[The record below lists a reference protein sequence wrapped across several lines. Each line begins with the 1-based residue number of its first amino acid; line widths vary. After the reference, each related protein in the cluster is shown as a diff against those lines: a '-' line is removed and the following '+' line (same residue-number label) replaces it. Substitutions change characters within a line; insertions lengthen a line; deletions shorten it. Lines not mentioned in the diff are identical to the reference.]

1 MDAIE
6 VTAEELARQMFDCHE
21 ARDAEQGMTAK
32 EEMLADQWYNEWYNE
47 KMRVAD
53 ELYNEKKREAKSL
66 LCVAS
71 CKRERKAECYM
82 TIAKEMTVY
91 GERVS
96 YLTSL
101 LSEVEMQKRKACHL
115 LRDALLSEK
124 ENIDPAGVIKGAKG
138 AKDANKVKEDSKDSE
153 QAKHVEEDIKDNN
166 KDAKD
171 AKDTKDTIDTKNV
184 FVSGDGK
191 NLRRLNGI
199 VQVITRKRS
208 LRRKARGRLI
218 GGKVKSEP
226 KCEPKCEPM
235 CEPKC

>member
-82 TIAKEMTVY
+82 TIAKEMTTY
-91 GERVS
+91 GETIS

-124 ENIDPAGVIKGAKG
+124 ENIDPAGVIKGAK
-138 AKDANKVKEDSKDSE
+138 DANKAKEDSEDSE

-171 AKDTKDTIDTKNV
+171 NKDSKETKD
-184 FVSGDGK
+184 DGK
-191 NLRRLNGI
+191 NLRLNGI
-199 VQVITRKRS
+199 VRVITRKRS

-235 CEPKC
+235 C